1 MFRSLIFSAA
11 TLALAAQTPA
21 PATAPKPVSAAAP
34 ETAKAAAPAAP
45 KVAPKP
51 KVDKIL
57 AKIGTEVI
65 RESDFDLFL
74 SIILNEQQR
83 MQLQF
88 MAGGKDKYLKQFVEC
103 KVLAAKAR
111 KEGFQKKPE
120 HAKKLALMEM
130 QIFIQELMEQEGPA
144 LQAKLALSDAEVKA
158 YYEANPKKFSSAE
171 NFSARHILVGTKAK
185 GSEKPLTDEEAKAK
199 IVKIQAELAA
209 GKTFDAA
216 AKEYSDDPGSKDKGG
231 LYENTPFGSFV
242 PEFEAAVRAQELGKV
257 GQPVKSNFGYHLI
270 LVEKI
275 NPAVLKPF
283 EEAKDGAHKM
293 AVAELQEKVM
303 KDFIEKLKVE
313 MQYKDMADAKD
324 AAPVKAMKVS
334 K

>member
-21 PATAPKPVSAAAP
+21 PATPKPVA
-34 ETAKAAAPAAP
+34 AAAPATAKP
-45 KVAPKP
+45 AAALKP
-51 KVDKIL
+51 KVDTIL
-57 AKIGTEVI
+57 ATVGSEVI
-65 RESDFDLFL
+65 RESDFELFL
-74 SIILNEQQR
+74 SVILSDQQR

-88 MAGGKDKYLKQFVEC
+88 MPGGREKYLKQFIEC
-103 KVLAAKAR
+103 RVLAAKAR
-111 KEGFQKKPE
+111 KDGFQKKPM

-130 QIFIQELMEQEGPA
+130 QVFIQELMEREGPA
-144 LQAKLALSDAEVKA
+144 LQAKLTVSDADVKA
-158 YYEANPKKFSSAE
+158 YYDANLKKFGSAE
-171 NFSARHILVGTKAK
+171 SFNARHILVATKPK
-185 GSEKPLTDEEAKAK
+185 GAEKPLSDDEAKAK
-199 IVKIQAELAA
+199 IAKIQAELAA
-209 GKTFDAA
+209 GKSFEAA